1 MSLTTWPSK
10 ELVNS
15 NVDAS
20 YLAYLRRVAQP
31 LVQFTSGQFPP
42 GATSKPHQ
50 HPCIALHG
58 CLNGPINLSID
69 GERFALESG
78 HFFLLPPGATHHW
91 QNRRNRIA
99 STVGLLV
106 DVDNPGRWSAASGVP
121 HSCRQLARLIDRP
134 RFFDANRDPELRSAF
149 WIAADMLM
157 VDEARND
164 AAINGVLWLMLGLA
178 IERLEPKSSETEQ
191 WNESARKIRRL
202 LLSRVAESLSVEEI
216 ASEVHMSL
224 TQAKKVFTATYGCG
238 IKTYF
243 NELKLYHAKRLLGDP
258 NMNVAQVGVKLGFSS
273 PSYFCRMFR
282 AKTGQSP
289 SEYRE
294 QLFGK
299 KSHEGCKA

>member
-1 MSLTTWPSK
+1 MSQTSWPSS

-15 NVDAS
+15 NVDTS

-31 LVQFTSGQFPP
+31 LIQFTSGQFPP
-42 GATSKPHQ
+42 GATSTPHH
-50 HPCIALHG
+50 HPCIVLHG
-58 CLNGPINLSID
+58 CLNGPIDFYIS
-69 GERFALESG
+69 GVKHTLESG
-78 HFFLLPPGATHHW
+78 HFYLLPPGETHHW
-91 QNRRNRIA
+91 HARGNRIA
-99 STVGLLV
+99 STMGLLV
-106 DVDNPGRWSAASGVP
+106 DTENPGRWSASSGVP
-121 HSCRQLARLIDRP
+121 SSCRQLARLVSEP
-134 RFFDANRDPELRSAF
+134 RFFDANVDTELRAAF

-157 VDEARND
+157 LDQPRND
-164 AAINGVLWLMLGLA
+164 AAVNGVLWLILGLA
-178 IERLEPKSSETEQ
+178 IDRMEPKTAETEE

-224 TQAKKVFTATYGCG
+224 TQAKKVFAATYGCG

-258 NMNVAQVGVKLGFSS
+258 NLNVAQVGVKLGFSS

-282 AKTGQSP
+282 GKTGLSP
-289 SEYRE
+289 SEFRD

-299 KSHEGCKA
+299 KP